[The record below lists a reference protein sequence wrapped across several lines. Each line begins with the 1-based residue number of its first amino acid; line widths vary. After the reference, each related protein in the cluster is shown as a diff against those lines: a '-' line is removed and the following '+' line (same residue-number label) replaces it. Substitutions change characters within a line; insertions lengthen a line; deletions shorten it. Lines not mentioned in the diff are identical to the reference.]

1 MQYLFLP
8 NLSDIV
14 DFYDETEFFYYPEK
28 GSAFMVQNI
37 GINILIPMAIFLTL
51 IVGSLAMSGSAL
63 ADVQGRRNK
72 K

>member
-1 MQYLFLP
+1 
-8 NLSDIV
+8 
-14 DFYDETEFFYYPEK
+14 
-28 GSAFMVQNI
+28 MVQNI